1 MSQQRISIQDTAA
14 PPPTMTARADA
25 AEASPTTPALMT
37 EQARREPADRRSG
50 PAAEAGGR
58 RSQHDWR
65 THRRRLPG
73 SSRPR
78 AGPTRSSTDLS
89 SWTSQSL
96 ADC

>member
-14 PPPTMTARADA
+14 PPPTMTALADA

-37 EQARREPADRRSG
+37 EQAPGTRGSAER

-58 RSQHDWR
+58 RCQHDRR

-78 AGPTRSSTDLS
+78 AGPTRSST
-89 SWTSQSL
+89 
-96 ADC
+96 